1 MNNTA
6 CTEVFELFQILGKEY
21 TNKIPKKIWEYIKN
35 NKLTNYDEFIV
46 RQDLWNGKIS
56 KEALNIYSALNFKYI
71 IEDDFEKKMLTEI
84 YNYNEKNTK
93 SVGKTNYETHSL
105 NSIFEK
111 INNITSK
118 ENLEISI
125 LKKEN
130 FIERILNKIKSFF
143 KKF

>member
-71 IEDDFEKKMLTEI
+71 IEDDFKKKMLTEI

-130 FIERILNKIKSFF
+130 FIEKILNKIKSFF

>member
-130 FIERILNKIKSFF
+130 FIEKILNKIKSFF

>member
-56 KEALNIYSALNFKYI
+56 KEALNIYIALNFKYI